1 MSGPIMRIN
10 RSCIWMYIRNGIVNV
25 RLSELK
31 ALLSRLEFE
40 CRIKKEY
47 FIYYKHDI
55 LEIINVLRYYYPY
68 AM

>member
-1 MSGPIMRIN
+1 
-10 RSCIWMYIRNGIVNV
+10 MYIRNGIVNV